1 MSTTYTLFYIS
12 NNCLKPEIEV
22 LQDYVLR
29 LPIQRQVQDIILGYS
44 EPTSTFIS
52 RKSIDVC
59 ISGKRNYEVINVFL
73 LSWRD
78 LSRYQLF
85 TNAIV
90 S

>member
-22 LQDYVLR
+22 LQDYLLR

>member
-44 EPTSTFIS
+44 ELTSTFIS
-52 RKSIDVC
+52 RKSVDVC
-59 ISGKRNYEVINVFL
+59 ISGKRNYEVINVF
-73 LSWRD
+73 
-78 LSRYQLF
+78 
-85 TNAIV
+85 
-90 S
+90 

>member
-73 LSWRD
+73 LPWRD